1 MKKLFLSLAVV
12 LTAAAGWAQDTQ
24 IYKAQE
30 QIGENRLKEAQ
41 ATMAEVLVNP
51 KTKKMAYA
59 YNVAGQVELRL
70 LNEEMSKYS
79 SRQPLDTVA
88 FVNCLDK
95 AVEYLLKSY
104 ELDNQPDAKG
114 KVKPKFN
121 YGDKYTIG
129 ESNGNIVWLKKVLGY
144 YLIAAQ
150 MEYSNGNDE
159 LAYKYYT
166 KHLEFPKCPIFT
178 PAETDSIYKSDD
190 RYPIVG
196 YYATIIAFKQKDY
209 DKVLKTVDYAINST
223 DQVTREDG
231 YHMKTT
237 ALLQKG
243 DTAQWIEVLKDAME
257 NTNNVN
263 YPQIILKYYYDKHDQ
278 AMASKIADEFVAKAP
293 QNKMAHYIKG
303 VVLMDE
309 GKDIEAR
316 QCFETA
322 IKIDSAF
329 VEAISNLGV
338 TYFNEVRTLN
348 SKATTD
354 NKAANYKSQQ
364 LELKAMLQKTKGYFE
379 QAQAISPDRP
389 DLWQSKLDNIN
400 ELIEV
405 VDKNLSEIAKRDK
418 KK

>member
-12 LTAAAGWAQDTQ
+12 LAAATGWAQDTQ

-95 AVEYLLKSY
+95 AVDYLLKSY

-129 ESNGNIVWLKKVLGY
+129 ENNGNIVWLKKVLGY

-150 MEYSNGNDE
+150 MEYTNGNDE

-243 DTAQWIEVLKDAME
+243 DTAQWLEVLKDAME

-309 GKDIEAR
+309 GKDTEAR

-322 IKIDSAF
+322 VKIDSAF

>member
-309 GKDIEAR
+309 GKDTEAR

>member
-1 MKKLFLSLAVV
+1 MKKLLLSLTVALV
-12 LTAAAGWAQDTQ
+12 TATGWAQNSQ

-30 QIGENRLKEAQ
+30 QLGENKLKEAQ
-41 ATMAEVLVNP
+41 STMAEVLKNP
-51 KTKKMAYA
+51 KTKDMAYA

-70 LNEEMSKYS
+70 LNEEISKYS
-79 SRQPLDTVA
+79 ARQPLDTLT
-88 FVNCLDK
+88 FVNSLDK

-104 ELDNQPDAKG
+104 EIDNAPNAKG
-114 KVKPKFN
+114 KVSPKFN
-121 YGDKYTIG
+121 YGEKYTIG
-129 ESNGNIVWLKKVLGY
+129 ENNGNVVWLKKVLGY

-150 MEYSNGNDE
+150 LEYANGNDD
-159 LAYKYYT
+159 LTYKYYI
-166 KHLEFPKCPIFT
+166 KHLEMPKCAIFT
-178 PAETDSIYKSDD
+178 PEETDSIYKSDD

-196 YYATIIAFKQKDY
+196 YYATMIAFKQKDY

-223 DQVTREDG
+223 DQMTREDG

-243 DTAQWIEVLKDAME
+243 DTAKWIETLKDAME
-257 NTNNVN
+257 NTSNVN

-278 AMASKIADEFVAKAP
+278 AQASKIADEFVAKAP

-309 GKDIEAR
+309 GKDAEAR
-316 QCFETA
+316 KCFENA
-322 IKIDSAF
+322 VKFDSVF
-329 VEAISNLGV
+329 VEAISNIGV

-348 SKATTD
+348 EKATTD
-354 NKAANYKSQQ
+354 NKAANYKAQQ
-364 LELKAMLQKTKGYFE
+364 EELKAKLTQTKEYFDK
-379 QAQAISPDRP
+379 AQALSPDRP
-389 DLWQSKLDNIN
+389 ELWESKLDNIN
-400 ELIEV
+400 SLIEI

>member
-129 ESNGNIVWLKKVLGY
+129 ENNGNIVWLKKVLGY

-237 ALLQKG
+237 SLLQKG
-243 DTAQWIEVLKDAME
+243 DTAQWLEVLKDAME

-309 GKDIEAR
+309 GKDAEAR

-329 VEAISNLGV
+329 VEAVSNLGV